1 MQHSCTMIRVFL
13 ISMLS
18 IQDKMDL
25 CWKWTGLSITT
36 IVMAPADQLF
46 QRHVESEPD
55 LKGLPCVVQALQTL
69 QQGQAAIRNIKW
81 MFSELDLDVDYSTYT
96 AAQGAIL
103 AMASTTTINDFKTF
117 FTNLNIN
124 SPPAENPWLQDWYMN
139 RYQCKLPGA
148 NYATY
153 RWEIVLCMHSV
164 CLHVCIMCR
173 IILISNLFVCVQS
186 TGGLY
191 QGEREFW

>member
-1 MQHSCTMIRVFL
+1 
-13 ISMLS
+13 
-18 IQDKMDL
+18 
-25 CWKWTGLSITT
+25 
-36 IVMAPADQLF
+36 MAPADQLF
-46 QRHVESEPD
+46 HCHVESQPD
-55 LKGLPCVVQALQTL
+55 GEGSQLFHCHVQSQPDGEGSLCVVQALQIL

-153 RWEIVLCMHSV
+153 R
-164 CLHVCIMCR
+164 
-173 IILISNLFVCVQS
+173 
-186 TGGLY
+186 
-191 QGEREFW
+191 